1 LRNSA
6 DHLHKRIPIPLQ
18 SKRINSLHHET
29 TSMLSR
35 RQFFRSISGFGAF
48 GASTAAY
55 GFGVEPVLRL
65 RTVSYDLSPR
75 QWPAD
80 FQLRIAAI
88 ADLHACDPWMSLDR
102 IEAIVER
109 TNALNADLI
118 VMLGDYVAGHRH
130 VTRFIPASEWAAVL
144 ARLKAPLG
152 VHAIMGNHDY
162 WEDKTV
168 QRLGRGPTVA
178 HRALEAKGIPVYEND
193 AVRLTKAGRAFW
205 LAGLGDQLAYFP
217 ARRFRTVARIGT
229 DDLAATLAKVTDDAP
244 VILLAHEP
252 DIALRVPSRVALQL
266 SGHTHGGQIRLLGWS
281 PAVPPKHGVRL
292 AYGHLRL
299 KCDVVV
305 SGGLG
310 CSIMP
315 FRVGVPPEI
324 VLVTLGKAG
333 PAVA

>member
-1 LRNSA
+1 
-6 DHLHKRIPIPLQ
+6 
-18 SKRINSLHHET
+18 
-29 TSMLSR
+29 MFSR
-35 RQFFRSISGFGAF
+35 RQFFRSIGGLGAL

-144 ARLKAPLG
+144 AKLKAPLG

-162 WEDKTV
+162 WEDRTV

-193 AVRLTKAGRAFW
+193 AVRLTKAGRPFW

-217 ARRFRTVARIGT
+217 ARRFRKVARIGA

-252 DIALRVPSRVALQL
+252 DVALRVPSRVALQL

-324 VLVTLGKAG
+324 VVVTLGKAG
-333 PAVA
+333 PAVV